1 MSPIDQIEF
10 EVVSILGNYPG
21 IYDLHSSELKHTL
34 FQNPLSCAI
43 FQAIERR
50 LQDNKYVGTS
60 ELAKDLEKQFDPSEV
75 ILALQAH
82 DHTPRGVHHKVSIL
96 VETYK
101 KRELKYVGYEL
112 TEDSEDADQA
122 IDAAMQKLAAIAD
135 QSGGQEW
142 VRAGDGLLMHSG
154 VLESREEGKITRL
167 STGLPDLDRM
177 LNGGLEKQNLFI
189 IGARP
194 SMGKTALGLT
204 VALSLAKQNNVAFFS
219 LEMSHSDIRDR
230 MFACLGKIPLQKIQN
245 PKAHVP
251 KFGFDKTDNFWSDVM
266 EVVESSKALK
276 LMIND
281 KPSQTLARIKSECRR
296 MKRTEGLEVV
306 VIDYLSKIESSD
318 KKLQK
323 TYQIEEITSG
333 LKNMAKE
340 LDICVILLAQVNR
353 GGAEKGAMPPGLVDL
368 KDSGAIE
375 QDGDVIG
382 FIHRPVQLNPNLD
395 GDWKNYA
402 LFRVA
407 KNRQGPTG
415 DVHLFYHGQY
425 TRFDSWEGAAPVLQP
440 TKSGGDIF

>member
-10 EVVSILGNYPG
+10 EVVSILGSYPG
-21 IYDLHSSELKHTL
+21 TYDLHSNELNSSL
-34 FQNPLSCAI
+34 FQNPLSKAI
-43 FQAIERR
+43 YEAIERR
-50 LQDNKYVGTS
+50 LTNNKYVGAT
-60 ELAKDLEKQFDPSEV
+60 EIAKDLEKLFEPSEV

-82 DHTPRGVHHKVSIL
+82 DHTPRGIHTKVAIL
-96 VETYK
+96 LETYK
-101 KRELKYVGYEL
+101 KRQLKFLGYEL
-112 TEDSEDADQA
+112 TEESEDADQA

-154 VLESREEGKITRL
+154 VLESREEGQVTRI
-167 STGLPDLDRM
+167 STGLPGLDHM
-177 LNGGLEKQNLFI
+177 LNGGLEKKNLFI

-194 SMGKTALGLT
+194 SMGKTAMGLT
-204 VALSLAKQNNVAFFS
+204 VALSIARKNNVGFFS
-219 LEMSHSDIRDR
+219 LEMSHSEIRDR

-245 PKAHVP
+245 PKAHVDRHGND
-251 KFGFDKTDNFWSDVM
+251 GFWGQVM
-266 EVVESSKALK
+266 EVVESSKELK
-276 LMIND
+276 LVIND
-281 KPSQTLARIKSECRR
+281 KPNQSLARIKSECRR

-306 VIDYLSKIESSD
+306 VIDYLSKIDPSD
-318 KKLQK
+318 KKLPK
-323 TYQIEEITSG
+323 TYQIEEITNG

-353 GGAEKGAMPPGLVDL
+353 GGAEKGALPPGLVDL

-382 FIHRPVQLNPNLD
+382 FIHRPVQLNPNLE
-395 GDWKNYA
+395 GPWKNYA

-415 DVHLFYHGQY
+415 DVHLFYHGQF
-425 TRFDSWEGAAPVLQP
+425 TRFDSWEGDPPVMQP